1 MKQAPTLSFDGSV
14 VLITG
19 ASKGIGLACA
29 RAFARA
35 GAVVAG
41 VSRSQENLDAA
52 RRALQAEGLEMRVHA
67 ADLSD
72 PAAAQAAVDWAER
85 ECGPIAVLVNSAGAA
100 RRYAP
105 EQLGPE
111 AFRQTMDAKYF
122 SYMHIQDP
130 VAKLM
135 AGRGR
140 GSIVN
145 IVGQGGKSPGIF
157 HIGGGAANAALM
169 LATVGYAQA
178 YAGRGVRVNAIN
190 PGMTQTHRV
199 EEGLAVAA
207 QASGRPR
214 DEVLAEQVA
223 GIPLGRLAQ
232 PEEIA
237 NVALFLASDLA
248 SYVTGAVIPMD
259 GCASPS
265 I

>member
-1 MKQAPTLSFDGSV
+1 MKQTPSLSFDGSV

-52 RRALQAEGLEMRVHA
+52 RRTLQAEGLDMRVHA

-72 PAAAQAAVDWAER
+72 PEAAQAAVAWAER
-85 ECGPIAVLVNSAGAA
+85 DCGPIAVLVTSAGAA

-122 SYMHIQDP
+122 STMHVQDP

-145 IVGQGGKSPGIF
+145 IVGQGGKAPSLF

-169 LATVGYAQA
+169 LAAVGYAQA

-190 PGMTQTHRV
+190 PGLTQTSRV

-207 QASGRPR
+207 QASGRSS
-214 DEVLAEQVA
+214 EAVLADMVA
-223 GIPLGRLAQ
+223 GIPMGRLAQ

-248 SYVTGAVIPMD
+248 SYVSGAVIPMD
-259 GCASPS
+259 GCASPF